1 MLREDVLAIETQ
13 RRNRHPRVGP
23 SAAAPRA
30 ILERVPLVAEQ
41 IPQVLD
47 QFRLGSGFRRTAFL
61 ALGRRTLAFDFIKKA
76 N

>member
-61 ALGRRTLAFDFIKKA
+61 AFGRRTLAFDFIKKA